1 VFSANDII
9 KTVMAETAA
18 PSRGISREI
27 SVSRRISR
35 QNTFRLLSVQVAEE
49 RSRGSDDDDD
59 IDHHEDNEIEYLIN
73 GKIGGTL
80 HFDGDL
86 YAEPLAGNSDINED
100 VAAAAAF
107 GGAAALS
114 RGMTRSNSGRR
125 TTLRRNSS
133 LSSIGSF
140 DGPIREIAFLPDE
153 GEAAFL
159 AEMGW
164 RTRRCS
170 DITTDSIFNSDAE
183 PQDKQIEELSE
194 GEPAECEKV
203 ALKLPSRRH
212 DDSLEG
218 LKGSVLSNCSTII
231 HGNLKRDKWN
241 KCYDDADDDTSA
253 AFPDSISF
261 DSDNSNT
268 LSFLASKLNAVSFD
282 GESTNESLN
291 SDIIRGGFNDST
303 SVARMKLSGKF
314 KSTVLARDTRLDSID
329 FDGESENESLNSYR
343 IRAGFHDSTS
353 LAKAK
358 NSRMGQSALSGRN
371 SRFESI
377 NFDGESDSESL
388 NSYRI
393 RAGFH
398 DSTSLA
404 KAKFSRKCSSGI
416 YDSTNTA
423 TTTNSTVLSDFLAIG
438 DVSFSSMESSSFDA
452 FSAGRTIEE
461 FSNNTNS
468 KSELALRF
476 CDYDDATL
484 NDIASQD
491 SDSFDVVDFHSQKR

>member
-1 VFSANDII
+1 
-9 KTVMAETAA
+9 
-18 PSRGISREI
+18 
-27 SVSRRISR
+27 
-35 QNTFRLLSVQVAEE
+35 
-49 RSRGSDDDDD
+49 
-59 IDHHEDNEIEYLIN
+59 
-73 GKIGGTL
+73 
-80 HFDGDL
+80 
-86 YAEPLAGNSDINED
+86 
-100 VAAAAAF
+100 
-107 GGAAALS
+107 
-114 RGMTRSNSGRR
+114 MTRSNSGRR
-125 TTLRRNSS
+125 STLRRNSS

-491 SDSFDVVDFHSQKR
+491 SDHSQKR